1 MWIRSL
7 PRALQA
13 RNLHLFVPRS
23 FETRRRFCSSSIS
36 SSARKPPRSR
46 RERTPSRQL
55 IRDTILDN
63 ARECRSSSESAA
75 NGSQLI
81 SVYYSTGVRAR
92 GLESV
97 RKYGRTGPRPR
108 PQRGERKLLLHTPNT
123 LSAFSRPTMTEQIH
137 S

>member
-1 MWIRSL
+1 M
-7 PRALQA
+7 
-13 RNLHLFVPRS
+13 
-23 FETRRRFCSSSIS
+23 
-36 SSARKPPRSR
+36 
-46 RERTPSRQL
+46 

-97 RKYGRTGPRPR
+97 RKYGRSGPVAAATKRREKVTVTHAEHAVHVQPSDDDR
-108 PQRGERKLLLHTPNT
+108 ADSFLKVLGSSGRLVAR
-123 LSAFSRPTMTEQIH
+123 
-137 S
+137 